1 VTRRGGVT
9 TSAREE
15 AAPRRRKGGENTN
28 WTDTNFTGQKM
39 KKITQPI
46 QLIQIDGEDLKR

>member
-1 VTRRGGVT
+1 MT

-15 AAPRRRKGGENTN
+15 AAPRRRKREENTN
-28 WTDTNFTGQKM
+28 WTDTNLTGQKM
-39 KKITQPI
+39 KKITEPI